1 MEGFSL
7 DSRVASKCIS
17 VLSDPQALRRSLCAK
32 SKELHGLHRR
42 TQSHGRKWESMV
54 LRGSAGVH
62 MSSIIKRDFM
72 TCCIVLICK
81 LLDSDAGEAAWNY
94 CGPQLHASCC
104 APLCVRHGHCSCS
117 PRIFPISAPYPSQT
131 PPFLLCKFICVM
143 LASCRL

>member
-1 MEGFSL
+1 MH
-7 DSRVASKCIS
+7 IS
-17 VLSDPQALRRSLCAK
+17 ALSDPQALRSSLRAK
-32 SKELHGLHRR
+32 SEELHGLHRR

-104 APLCVRHGHCSCS
+104 TPLCVRHGNCSCS
-117 PRIFPISAPYPSQT
+117 PRISNFSPIPE
-131 PPFLLCKFICVM
+131 PPQHFFCCANSFRVIDACKLPIM
-143 LASCRL
+143 TA